1 MFYYRKLILKEGFKI
16 GNKICTCFGHREVS
30 KNIAGVLSE
39 VVEDLVLSCG
49 VTEFWTGGMGKT
61 DEIFAAVVRNLKNK
75 YPNIKLV
82 LIKPYITSELRNNP
96 NYYKNTF
103 DSVVIPNVVVE
114 VNYKCAIPKR
124 NEWMVYNSDFVITYV
139 CKNTGGAY
147 NAKNYARKMGK
158 IIFEVN
164 DMLTD

>member
-1 MFYYRKLILKEGFKI
+1 M
-16 GNKICTCFGHREVS
+16 
-30 KNIAGVLSE
+30 
-39 VVEDLVLSCG
+39 VEDLVLSCG

-139 CKNTGGAY
+139 CKNNGGAY

-164 DMLTD
+164 DMLTDKT